1 MLQFTEDKFR
11 DKHEITIGIE
21 FAAKTIELNNKLVKI
36 QIWDTAGHEA
46 FQSITRTY
54 YKGAVGALLVYDITN
69 KQSFTHCEKWLNEL
83 KENGDKDVTIILVGN
98 KCDLEKDRQISKEEG
113 ENFAEKNGLL
123 FLETSAKEA
132 KNIMEVFK
140 ISANKIL
147 DNILKNEEKIIGYNN
162 SNIKIKQNEQMQNN
176 MNNIKKKKGCC

>member
-1 MLQFTEDKFR
+1 MLQFTDDKFR

-21 FAAKTIELNNKLVKI
+21 FASKTIELNNKLIKF

-69 KQSFTHCEKWLNEL
+69 KETFNHLETWLNEI

-98 KCDLEKDRQISKEEG
+98 KCDLENQRQVTYDEG
-113 ENFAEKNGLL
+113 KNFADANGML
-123 FLETSAKEA
+123 FLETSAKEC
-132 KNIMEVFK
+132 KNVYEVFK
-140 ISANKIL
+140 VSASKIL
-147 DNILKNEEKIIGYNN
+147 DNIYKNEDIQFDSKGNIKINKRYKNN
-162 SNIKIKQNEQMQNN
+162 SNNKNR
-176 MNNIKKKKGCC
+176 KKCC

>member
-21 FAAKTIELNNKLVKI
+21 FAAKTIELKKKSIKI

-54 YKGAVGALLVYDITN
+54 YRGAVGALLVYDITN
-69 KQSFTHCEKWLNEL
+69 KQTFQHCEKWLNEI

-98 KCDLEKDRQISKEEG
+98 KCDLENQRQVTYDEG
-113 ENFAEKNGLL
+113 KNFADANGML
-123 FLETSAKEA
+123 FLETSAKEC
-132 KNIMEVFK
+132 KNVYEVFK
-140 ISANKIL
+140 VSASKIL
-147 DNILKNEEKIIGYNN
+147 DNIYKNEDIQFDSKGNIKINKRYKNN
-162 SNIKIKQNEQMQNN
+162 SNNKNR
-176 MNNIKKKKGCC
+176 KKCC